1 MRCVTDC
8 TVQQPPLNTTQVNV
22 AKQRPSLADQGG
34 MKTQIQGKKW
44 WCRRITTIQT
54 DENRKHKWNNSAARG
69 RINSFNERSYIM
81 TNRTQKLHIPV
92 IMRKPFTLIELLVVI
107 AIIAILASM
116 LLPALNK
123 ARSAAKVSSCLANLK
138 QIMSAT
144 VMYANDNK
152 DYLIGTTPGCLDTY
166 TFFMSDKNN
175 GQITGLG
182 YLAYGGYL
190 TGHKS
195 FLCPGQELGTTS
207 VHYTQN
213 DWKKRDTAEGWES
226 FTGWK
231 GGASSYAHRF
241 TIGSMM
247 TIRTFSTPGGIPGW
261 GMTQTAKGYIGCC
274 LWANGDG
281 EKFLPHN
288 GEKVNIGRI
297 DGSATGFKNSKKR
310 LSSLGW
316 TPAQSEF
323 WADFDKEN

>member
-1 MRCVTDC
+1 M
-8 TVQQPPLNTTQVNV
+8 
-22 AKQRPSLADQGG
+22 ADS
-34 MKTQIQGKKW
+34 KTCG
-44 WCRRITTIQT
+44 T
-54 DENRKHKWNNSAARG
+54 AA
-69 RINSFNERSYIM
+69 EM
-81 TNRTQKLHIPV
+81 L
-92 IMRKPFTLIELLVVI
+92 RKPTVDRVSGQRFTLIELLVVI

-123 ARSAAKVSSCLANLK
+123 ARSAAKVSSCLSNLK

-152 DYLIGTTPGCLDTY
+152 DYLIGTTPGCTVESF
-166 TFFMSDKNN
+166 TFFMGDKGRN
-175 GQITGLG
+175 GEITGLG
-182 YLAYGGYL
+182 YLAYGRYL

-207 VHYTQN
+207 VAYTQG

-241 TIGSMM
+241 TVGSMM
-247 TIRTFSTPGGIPGW
+247 TIRQFSTPGGIPGW

-288 GEKVNIGRI
+288 GEKVNIGRV
-297 DGSATGFKNSKKR
+297 DGSATGFRNPKKR

-316 TPAQSEF
+316 NPAQCEF